1 MAVAPLA
8 TDTAAIPAAGLA
20 RPVSRSRAA
29 DFLELTKPRI
39 TFLVLVTA
47 AVGYALGLRGG
58 FEPSVFLLMLGGTAL
73 LSAGAAVLNQYLERE
88 TDSRMERTRHRPLP
102 SGRLDASE
110 ARTFGLVLSAAGL
123 ALLAGAG
130 WLPALLGLA
139 SEASYLLL
147 YTPLKRVT
155 PLCTIVGAV
164 PGALPPMIGW
174 AAARGDLGAGAWALF
189 AVLFLWQLPHFLALA
204 WLYRDEYA
212 QAGLPML
219 TVRDPRGASTGRQAV
234 LYAAALLP
242 VSLVAGA
249 LASAGNV
256 YLWSA
261 TALGLLF
268 AFCAAR
274 FALRR
279 TASAARSLFLVSI
292 LYLPALFAVLVL
304 DR

>member
-1 MAVAPLA
+1 VATETA
-8 TDTAAIPAAGLA
+8 TMPAATLT
-20 RPVSRSRAA
+20 RPVPRSRAA

-47 AVGYALGLRGG
+47 AVGYALGLRSA
-58 FEPSVFLLMLGGTAL
+58 FEPSVFLLMLAGTAL
-73 LSAGAAVLNQYLERE
+73 LSAGAGGLNQYLERE
-88 TDSRMERTRHRPLP
+88 ADALMARTRHRPIP
-102 SGRLDASE
+102 AGRLAPSE
-110 ARTFGLVLSAAGL
+110 ARAFGLLLSVAGL

-139 SEASYLLL
+139 TELSYLLL

-174 AAARGDLGAGAWALF
+174 AAARGSLDVGAWSLF

-204 WLYRDEYA
+204 WLYREEYA
-212 QAGLPML
+212 QAGFPML
-219 TVRDPRGASTGRQAV
+219 TVRDPEGTSTGRQAV
-234 LYAAALLP
+234 LYAVALLP
-242 VSLVAGA
+242 VSLVAGL
-249 LASAGNV
+249 LAAAGNV

-261 TALGLLF
+261 AALGLLF
-268 AFCAAR
+268 ALCAAR
-274 FALRR
+274 FAWRR
-279 TASAARSLFLVSI
+279 TAPAARALFLMSI
-292 LYLPALFAVLVL
+292 LYLPALLAVLVL